1 MTDKT
6 FLIALKIAEIITE
19 FSETE
24 INQALELLQEQE
36 IDSSLFSYLV
46 SSQTNKNSARNK
58 KTKLDDQP
66 YRQNLLK
73 LKKKDSKKYQLLSD
87 LDKWM
92 RDGYT
97 LKNDSELID
106 LYKSYIEDN
115 LKRTPRNKLISKFID
130 LLIEVENGKIE
141 ELHSSMSANIANPDN
156 SFLKLSD
163 TMSRKRDRTSNEK
176 QESSLTIEKPIDDNS
191 AKDNKKIL
199 ANNNKSKIDSLDTDK
214 TSPEPQGESSLDT
227 SEDHEKISPQ
237 RQEEE
242 EEDSGRET
250 KIMKQKAN
258 NNLSEVPAEIVED
271 TKETDSNNSK

>member
-1 MTDKT
+1 M
-6 FLIALKIAEIITE
+6 KIAIMIAIINE
-19 FSETE
+19 FPESE
-24 INQALELLQEQE
+24 INQALELLQEEE

-46 SSQTNKNSARNK
+46 SSQTSKNSAGNK

-106 LYKSYIEDN
+106 LYKSYLEDY
-115 LKRTPRNKLISKFID
+115 LKHTPRNKLISKFID
-130 LLIEVENGKIE
+130 LLIEAENGKIE
-141 ELHSSMSANIANPDN
+141 ELHSSMSANIANAGS
-156 SFLKLSD
+156 SFLNFSD
-163 TMSRKRDRTSNEK
+163 SMSRKRHRTSNEK

-199 ANNNKSKIDSLDTDK
+199 GNSSEINSSDREKI
-214 TSPEPQGESSLDT
+214 SPEPKGESSLDT
-227 SEDHEKISPQ
+227 SEEDKKISPQ
-237 RQEEE
+237 RQEEKDLE
-242 EEDSGRET
+242 RET
-250 KIMKQKAN
+250 TIMNEKTN
-258 NNLSEVPAEIVED
+258 DNLSELPAETPED

>member
-1 MTDKT
+1 MKDKT

-19 FSETE
+19 FSEGE
-24 INQALELLQEQE
+24 INQALELLQEEE

-46 SSQTNKNSARNK
+46 TSQTSKNSAGNK

-73 LKKKDSKKYQLLSD
+73 LKKKDSKKYQLLSE

-92 RDGYT
+92 RDGYA
-97 LKNDSELID
+97 LKSHSEIIE
-106 LYKSYIEDN
+106 LYNSQLEDYF
-115 LKRTPRNKLISKFID
+115 KIIPRNKLISKLIE

-141 ELHSSMSANIANPDN
+141 ELHSSISANIVNESN

-163 TMSRKRDRTSNEK
+163 SMSKKRHRTSNDK

-199 ANNNKSKIDSLDTDK
+199 GNSSEINSSDREKI
-214 TSPEPQGESSLDT
+214 SPEPKGESSLDT
-227 SEDHEKISPQ
+227 SEEDKKISPQ
-237 RQEEE
+237 RQEEKDLE
-242 EEDSGRET
+242 RET
-250 KIMKQKAN
+250 TIMNEKTN
-258 NNLSEVPAEIVED
+258 DNLSELPAETPKD